1 MQRKN
6 IMPSEL
12 TPSAI
17 SPPSTGL
24 NTSGD
29 SSSCEFDD
37 WHIHTQVVNGMWTR
51 VFVYGD
57 TPTPSNGV
65 LSGSPQVLYSYV
77 DCNYSVQVTEEK
89 ERASYCSGLYSKQGL
104 QFMSDSTVGGLGI
117 SGTFTTSAVG
127 YTRRKWILNTD
138 VESTCNK
145 TSNVTIGK
153 VPGAYEPT
161 FDTSAT
167 IGSHIA
173 QILMACETNC
183 PTFNQNLV
191 DY

>member
-1 MQRKN
+1 
-6 IMPSEL
+6 MPSLEP
-12 TPSAI
+12 TPIAGA
-17 SPPSTGL
+17 PGTGL

-29 SSSCEFDD
+29 SSSCEFAD
-37 WHIHTQVVNGMWTR
+37 WHTHTQVINGMYNR
-51 VFVYGD
+51 VFVYD
-57 TPTPSNGV
+57 TNPVPGNGGV
-65 LSGSPQVLYSYV
+65 VSGAPVILYNYV
-77 DCNYSVQVTEEK
+77 DVNYSVQVAEEL
-89 ERASYCSGLYSKQGL
+89 ERASYCSGLYQRQGL

-138 VESTCNK
+138 VESACNK

-173 QILMACETNC
+173 QILMACEGQC